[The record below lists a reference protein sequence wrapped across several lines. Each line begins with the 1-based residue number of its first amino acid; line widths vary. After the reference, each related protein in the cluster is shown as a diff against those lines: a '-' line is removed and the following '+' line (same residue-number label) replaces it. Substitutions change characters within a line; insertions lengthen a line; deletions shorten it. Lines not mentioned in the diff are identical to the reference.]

1 MSIRRKMVVFMLYCT
16 KCRAV
21 CEDSTQKCPNC
32 KNARSLRIVNNDD
45 FVLVHRV
52 DEYTAQ
58 RLTSAFDDFSIG
70 YQFENFGEGR
80 VSYLY
85 DSEIMPTDKTLYV
98 RYGDF
103 STAMGIASQIEQE
116 IERERQGEP
125 EEFEE
130 MPRRKRILVQS
141 LSVVAFL
148 LLVMLAVFGADAIA
162 NWIRGLMQ

>member
-1 MSIRRKMVVFMLYCT
+1 
-16 KCRAV
+16 
-21 CEDSTQKCPNC
+21 
-32 KNARSLRIVNNDD
+32 
-45 FVLVHRV
+45 
-52 DEYTAQ
+52 
-58 RLTSAFDDFSIG
+58 
-70 YQFENFGEGR
+70 
-80 VSYLY
+80 
-85 DSEIMPTDKTLYV
+85 
-98 RYGDF
+98 
-103 STAMGIASQIEQE
+103 MGIASQIEQE